1 MAAKK
6 NATGS
11 GKTLVIVE
19 SPAKARTIGKYLGK
33 DYAVEASIGHIRDL
47 PSGKKEMPEALKKET
62 WARLGVNT
70 EEEFKPIYVVP
81 DEKKKQVAKLKQ
93 ALAESDAL
101 FLATDEDR
109 EGEAISWHL
118 VETLK
123 PKVPVKRLV
132 FHEITKTAI
141 EQALANPR
149 DIDEGLVKAQETRRI
164 LDRLY
169 GYEMSEFLW
178 KKSLGRSAGRVQSV
192 AVRLLVERERERMAF
207 VSASYWDL
215 VGHFLTGGQEK
226 LDAVLQ
232 SVDGRKIPS
241 GKDFDPATGKIKD
254 PACLLLNEQQVNEL
268 AARLKTAKFEVSAVD
283 VKPYSRSPA
292 APFTTSTLQQEA
304 NRKLGFTAR
313 RTMNAAQSLYEN
325 GFITYMR
332 TDSTTLSSEAVAAA
346 RKLVE
351 GEYGRE
357 YLPSEPRTYVSKV
370 KNAQEAHEAIRPTG
384 QSFRMLNDVRREL
397 RDDEFRLYE
406 LIWKR
411 TVASQMVNSRGNN
424 IIVTINGG
432 GALFQVSGKTIEFP
446 GFLRAYVEGSDDPAS
461 DLADQEKILPAVQP
475 GQRLDCERLES
486 KSHSTQPPARYSE
499 AALTR
504 ELERR
509 GIGRPSTYA
518 SIIDTIQARDYVF
531 KKGGYLVPSWSAF
544 SVVRLMEEHFPS
556 LVDYD
561 FTAQMEDVMDAI
573 SRDEADNVKYLEQF
587 YHGVA
592 GQSGRPGLKQ
602 QLETKLREVD
612 SREVCTFPLGTPQTG
627 EHCDP
632 VNVRVGRYGPY
643 LEQGPRTS
651 PLRDETAPD
660 ELNLTKA
667 LEMLNQAQVGE
678 EPLGYCPETGRP
690 VYLKQGRFG
699 PYVQLAV
706 PEGEEDGKPKKA
718 SLLKGMTPAPVTL
731 DTALKLLS
739 LPRDLGINP
748 DSQEPVLAY
757 NGKFG
762 PYVKC
767 GAETRSLPAD
777 VSVLDVSL
785 DQAVT
790 LLRQPKAVGR
800 GRGRAAEPVRTFE
813 VSPVTSQP
821 IKLLNGRYGM
831 YLSDGVTNATLPKDV
846 PAEGLTLELALR
858 LLAERAAAGPSKK
871 KAGRSR
877 AGGGGKKAATET
889 VKKVAKKG
897 AKKAAPKKAAGKK
910 AVGKQAASKK
920 SAKKGTGRESFAEP
934 RSGGGEDIPFDV
946 D

>member
-1 MAAKK
+1 MAAKRK
-6 NATGS
+6 TAGS
-11 GKTLVIVE
+11 GTGKTLVIVE
-19 SPAKARTIGKYLGK
+19 SPAKARTIGKFLGR
-33 DYAVEASIGHIRDL
+33 DYEVEASIGHIRDL
-47 PSGKKEMPEALKKET
+47 PSGKKEMPEALKKEP

-70 EEEFKPIYVVP
+70 DESFKPIYIVP
-81 DEKKKQVAKLKQ
+81 DDKKKQVSKLKQ

-101 FLATDEDR
+101 YLATDEDR

-141 EQALANPR
+141 EQALQNPR

-192 AVRLLVERERERMAF
+192 AVRLLVDRERERMAF

-215 VGHFLTGGQEK
+215 VGHFLTGSQEK

-241 GKDFDPATGKIKD
+241 GKDFDSSTGKIKD
-254 PACLLLNEQQVNEL
+254 PSFLVMNEQQVNAL
-268 AARLKTAKFEVSAVD
+268 AERLKSAKFSVTSVD
-283 VKPYSRSPA
+283 VKPYQRSPA

-304 NRKLGFTAR
+304 NRKLGYTAR

-325 GFITYMR
+325 GYITYMR
-332 TDSTTLSSEAVAAA
+332 TDSTTLSSEAVNAA
-346 RKLVE
+346 RNLVRQD
-351 GEYGRE
+351 YGGE
-357 YLPSEPRTYVSKV
+357 YLPSEPRTYASKV

-384 QSFRMLNDVRREL
+384 QTFQRLNDMRREL
-397 RDDEFRLYE
+397 REDEFRLYE

-411 TVASQMVNSRGNN
+411 TIASQMVNSRGNN
-424 IIVTINGG
+424 IIVTIEGG
-432 GALFQVSGKTIEFP
+432 GAVFQVSGKTIEFP
-446 GFLRAYVEGSDDPAS
+446 GFLRAYVEGSDDPSS

-475 GQRLDCERLES
+475 GQSLACERLDS
-486 KSHSTQPPARYSE
+486 KSHTTQPPARYSE

-544 SVVRLMEEHFPS
+544 SVVRLMEEHFPK

-573 SRDEADNVKYLEQF
+573 SREEADNVEYLAQF
-587 YHGVA
+587 YHGDLS
-592 GQSGRPGLKQ
+592 QPGRNPGLRH
-602 QLETKLREVD
+602 QLDTKLKEVD
-612 SREVCTFPLGTPQTG
+612 SRAVCTFPIGVPETG
-627 EHCDP
+627 EHREQ
-632 VNVRVGRYGPY
+632 VNVRVGKFGPY
-643 LEQGPRTS
+643 LEQGSRTGRLLADT
-651 PLRDETAPD
+651 PPD
-660 ELNLTKA
+660 ELTLEKA
-667 LEMLNQAQVGE
+667 LELLNQAEVGE
-678 EPLGYCPETGRP
+678 TPLGYCPQTGRA
-690 VYLKQGRFG
+690 VYIKQGRFG
-699 PYVQLAV
+699 PYVQLAAN
-706 PEGEEDGKPKKA
+706 EDDEDDKPKNA
-718 SLLKGMTPAPVTL
+718 SLLKGMTPESVDL
-731 DTALKLLS
+731 EMALKLLS
-739 LPRDLGINP
+739 LPRELGANP
-748 DSQEPVLAY
+748 DNQEPVWAF

-767 GAETRSLPAD
+767 GAETRSLPASL
-777 VSVLDVSL
+777 SVLDVSL
-785 DQAVT
+785 EQAVE
-790 LLRQPKAVGR
+790 LLRQPKAAGR
-800 GRGRAAEPVRTFE
+800 GRARAAEPVKTFE
-813 VSPVTSQP
+813 ASPVTSQP

-831 YLSDGVTNATLPKDV
+831 YLTDGQTNATLPKDV
-846 PAEGLTLELALR
+846 PAEGLTFELAVR

-871 KAGRSR
+871 KAGRGR
-877 AGGGGKKAATET
+877 TAAAAPKKAA
-889 VKKVAKKG
+889 KKT
-897 AKKAAPKKAAGKK
+897 AKKAAPKKSA
-910 AVGKQAASKK
+910 
-920 SAKKGTGRESFAEP
+920 AKKGGATRATKKAAV
-934 RSGGGEDIPFDV
+934 EDVAGDEVPFDV